1 MVSRLIPSNKLKWS
15 TSQTPFFWS
24 HARNESCTT
33 TLKLHNI
40 NKKWSLPAANHAA
53 TTTTKTNE
61 TSHASTL
68 LELQLSC
75 GAWCCT
81 EKSFLMLHWNLTIS
95 FSFFFTVVLPRWVA
109 TGHHSFPP
117 SSHLCTVTSPSYLLP
132 VLNTHMLISSPFQH
146 LVFDT
151 TTKMLA
157 HVVSL

>member
-1 MVSRLIPSNKLKWS
+1 MIKMVSRLIPSNKLKWS

-33 TLKLHNI
+33 TLKLLVTSSSKSCSHYHHKNKWNI
-40 NKKWSLPAANHAA
+40 TCKHLVGTPA
-53 TTTTKTNE
+53 
-61 TSHASTL
+61 
-68 LELQLSC
+68 QLW
-75 GAWCCT
+75 GM
-81 EKSFLMLHWNLTIS
+81 KLHWKILS
-95 FSFFFTVVLPRWVA
+95 DVALKSYYVFFFFFFTVVLPRWVA

-132 VLNTHMLISSPFQH
+132 VLNTHMLTSSPFQH

>member
-24 HARNESCTT
+24 YARNESCTT

-53 TTTTKTNE
+53 TTTTETNE

-95 FSFFFTVVLPRWVA
+95 FSFFFLQWCCPGEWPLA
-109 TGHHSFPP
+109 TILSLHPATFAPWRHHLIFSLFLTPTC
-117 SSHLCTVTSPSYLLP
+117 SSHLLSNILCLILL
-132 VLNTHMLISSPFQH
+132 LKCLLM
-146 LVFDT
+146 
-151 TTKMLA
+151 
-157 HVVSL
+157 